1 MNATTRASQLI
12 DALKRH
18 HEPPKGKPA
27 GGYLVTEIQAP
38 ESTRR
43 ADALWL
49 PVNSAQRGRI
59 VGYETK
65 VTRADV
71 VQELRDPMKADAWLQ
86 HCHEWWLVVPNTHI
100 IDGLDIPDE
109 WGILTPPASERRRRM
124 TVVRKAP
131 ALTPTGD
138 PRAAFS
144 TVLAK
149 LVYGGETLQ
158 AKLTSAQNLSEWRE
172 ERMRAMQ
179 KELEQLRATVGDD
192 GYHGRLR
199 ISEVLAAVTERAD
212 EIGLWRIRYE
222 LDAAK
227 VAEFIVSFMAVD
239 DPDEYTLRAL
249 DEAINQADRRTAELR
264 KAREAIV

>member
-1 MNATTRASQLI
+1 MSATAKALI
-12 DALKRH
+12 EALKRH
-18 HEPPKGKPA
+18 HEPPKSKPV

-65 VTRADV
+65 VSRADV

-86 HCHEWWLVVPNTHI
+86 HCHEWWLVIPNTSI
-100 IDGLDIPDE
+100 IEGLDIPQE
-109 WGILTPPASERRRRM
+109 WGVLTPPSNERRRSM

-131 ALTPTGD
+131 ALRPTGD
-138 PRAAFS
+138 PRAALS

-158 AKLTSAQNLSEWRE
+158 AKITTAENLAKWRDDRIRE
-172 ERMRAMQ
+172 MDR
-179 KELEQLRATVGDD
+179 ELKQLRAAVDD
-192 GYHGRLR
+192 NGHTRLR
-199 ISEVLAAVTERAD
+199 VSEVLSRIEERAD
-212 EIGLWRIRYE
+212 ELGMWRLRYD
-222 LDAAK
+222 LDAQK
-227 VAEFIVSFMAVD
+227 VAEFVVAFMSVE
-239 DPDEYTLRAL
+239 DPDKYTLQAL
-249 DEAINQADRRTAELR
+249 DEAIDQAAKRTEALQ